1 MRKIATPPGMN
12 ARLLEAIGQELQ
24 PIQSRQEET
33 ERYLRR
39 FRPAG
44 LPQAAQQRILQSL
57 AVPAAL
63 PYRRPYRRLA
73 AACAAVVL
81 LCGGLAGVL
90 LYPPD
95 TPAAVAEPPAVLL
108 QTAYSVR
115 DAQDGSV
122 FTIQT
127 PVVFVADDVL

>member
-1 MRKIATPPGMN
+1 MN

-57 AVPAAL
+57 AAPAAL
-63 PYRRPYRRLA
+63 PYRRLA

-95 TPAAVAEPPAVLL
+95 TPAAAAEPPAVLL

-127 PVVFVADDVL
+127 PVVFVSDDVL